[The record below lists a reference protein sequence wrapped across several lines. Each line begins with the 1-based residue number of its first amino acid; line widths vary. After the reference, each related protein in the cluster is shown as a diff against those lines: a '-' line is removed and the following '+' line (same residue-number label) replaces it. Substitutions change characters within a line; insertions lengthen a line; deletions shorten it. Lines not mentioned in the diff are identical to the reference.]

1 MASKPHYLGHR
12 QRLRSRFLKIGG
24 DSLADYE
31 VLEILLFG
39 PVRQGDV
46 KPLAKRLLAEFN
58 GLAGVLAASPD
69 SLAAAGLGES
79 TVAAIKI
86 SETAAVHL
94 LETEVRN
101 GPVLS
106 SWDALMDYCTA
117 AMAHKKQEMFR
128 VLFLDK
134 KNRLIANEVQQR
146 GTIDH
151 TPVYPRE
158 VVKRSLEL
166 GASALILLHNHPS
179 GDPTPSRDDIAM
191 TKQIVQ
197 AASAIGIVVHDHVII
212 GRGENASF
220 RTLGL
225 L

>member
-1 MASKPHYLGHR
+1 
-12 QRLRSRFLKIGG
+12 LK
-24 DSLADYE
+24 E
-31 VLEILLFG
+31 FG
-39 PVRQGDV
+39 
-46 KPLAKRLLAEFN
+46 
-58 GLAGVLAASPD
+58 GLAAVLAAPAD

-86 SETAAVHL
+86 SESAAVYL
-94 LETEVRN
+94 LQTQVRK

-106 SWDALMDYCTA
+106 SWDALMDYCNA

-134 KNRLIANEVQQR
+134 KNRLIADEVQQR

-166 GASALILLHNHPS
+166 GATALILLHNHPS
-179 GDPTPSRDDIAM
+179 GDPTPSRADIDM
-191 TKQIVQ
+191 TKQVVQ

-212 GRGENASF
+212 GHGENASF